1 MNTTENNILIAEF
14 MQFHLIDG
22 KHYEI
27 PQFGYMKTD
36 GIWSDIFYPQ
46 TLKFHSN
53 WNWLMEVVGKIENIR
68 ISNAQNSMRFDV
80 KIKHHSC
87 YITDHEIEGK
97 HFIHCGGHHSKI
109 EAVYSAVVF
118 FVEWYNLQITN
129 IQ

>member
-1 MNTTENNILIAEF
+1 MEF
-14 MQFHLIDG
+14 
-22 KHYEI
+22 KKRTP
-27 PQFGYMKTD
+27 PQKKKCSGMAHT
-36 GIWSDIFYPQ
+36 
-46 TLKFHSN
+46 
-53 WNWLMEVVGKIENIR
+53 R
-68 ISNAQNSMRFDV
+68 RMRFDV